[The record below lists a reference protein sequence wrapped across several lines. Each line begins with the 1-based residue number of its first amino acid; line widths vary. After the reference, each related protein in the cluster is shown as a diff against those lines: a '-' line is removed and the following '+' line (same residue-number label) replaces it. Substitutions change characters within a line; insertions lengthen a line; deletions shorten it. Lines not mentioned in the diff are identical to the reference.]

1 MTWLLPLLIGTL
13 TGVISGMGIGGGTLL
28 VLYLTIFT
36 DTAATAAAT
45 INLVYFCGC
54 APTSLILHAKKKR
67 VSGKTALLAAVGGSL
82 TALVAALLVPDDS
95 PDWLRRGFGVLLLTV
110 GVRELITVW
119 KAYHTEKKSGC
130 S

>member
-1 MTWLLPLLIGTL
+1 MFNKVDFWRINSILLDGISHTDPQNFGLLARI
-13 TGVISGMGIGGGTLL
+13 
-28 VLYLTIFT
+28 
-36 DTAATAAAT
+36 
-45 INLVYFCGC
+45 
-54 APTSLILHAKKKR
+54 
-67 VSGKTALLAAVGGSL
+67 SGKTALLAAASGSV